1 MSAFTS
7 RTLALVALLAAA
19 ATAAEAQAN
28 LTSNPATVALTAT
41 KASTLTL
48 SAVTPT
54 ASIASIT
61 DNTTNNF
68 TAVSVTTDWNLTSGS
83 TVNLVGWFAV
93 PAQALANG
101 TSLIP
106 SSRVEGKIGAGA
118 FTAFTNGPVGGTG
131 VAAGSLTFFS
141 QALGALQGART
152 DQLDLRLNLTG
163 FGATVAGDYTGTLN
177 LQAIVQ

>member
-1 MSAFTS
+1 MSAS
-7 RTLALVALLAAA
+7 RILALAALLVAS
-19 ATAAEAQAN
+19 ATAAEAQVG
-28 LTSNPATVALTAT
+28 TQSNAATVALTAT
-41 KASTLTL
+41 KAATLTL

-61 DNTTNNF
+61 DNSSANNF
-68 TAVSVTTDWNLTSGS
+68 SAVSVTTDWNLTAGS

-93 PAQALANG
+93 PGSALANG

-118 FTAFTNGPVGGTG
+118 FTPFNGAVVGASG
-131 VAAGSLTFFS
+131 VAGGSLTFFS
-141 QALGALQGART
+141 QALGALQGNRT
-152 DQLDLRLNLTG
+152 DQLDLRLNLVG
-163 FGATVAGDYTGTLN
+163 FGTTVAGDYTGTLN